1 MSEYSQLIHPHSDCT
16 PLHYITIIVDD
27 NRFTLICMD
36 IRIATGNLY
45 VQYYYYYTAAGTSTC
60 HAMAWP
66 MAQVV
71 EVGPTSFAF
80 WLPPNNK
87 HKQLPMHRRVTAD
100 AGG

>member
-16 PLHYITIIVDD
+16 PLHYITIIVDG

-36 IRIATGNLY
+36 IIIATGNLY
-45 VQYYYYYTAAGTSTC
+45 VQYYYYTAAGTSTC

-71 EVGPTSFAF
+71 GPTSFAF

-87 HKQLPMHRRVTAD
+87 HKQLPMHIRVTAD
-100 AGG
+100 AGD